1 MPSSYLLLTFQ
12 NGTSLAN
19 KPSSHLFIP
28 KAELADLMWSVPPP
42 SIEEAAAT
50 HNVTK
55 IDHQAALPDAIAV
68 LIKAFPGAIVHT
80 LPTPQFPTIPS
91 QYTAAFLS
99 GNAHVTQ
106 DYLLAA
112 LHRARLIKDTTEIE
126 LIRRANQIS
135 SRAHETVMRV
145 LGQGVRG
152 LIIRGKGAGT
162 ERPLIPGEWLIEKE
176 AEAEALFV
184 ASCRR
189 EGYDPCTRSMIS
201 WLIFG
206 SQCRAPG
213 LSPHCGRVHSC
224 VDSPLLLQRP

>member
-1 MPSSYLLLTFQ
+1 
-12 NGTSLAN
+12 
-19 KPSSHLFIP
+19 
-28 KAELADLMWSVPPP
+28 MWSVPPP
-42 SIEEAAAT
+42 SLEEASAT
-50 HNVTK
+50 HDVTRV
-55 IDHQAALPDAIAV
+55 DHPVALPAAIQE

-80 LPTPQFPTIPS
+80 LPTSPLFPTIPS

-99 GNAHVTQ
+99 GNVHVTE

-112 LHRARLIKDTTEIE
+112 LHRARLTKDAVEIE

-152 LIIRGKGAGT
+152 LITRGKGAGT
-162 ERPLIPGEWLIEKE
+162 ERPLLPGEWFIQKE

-189 EGYDPCTRSMIS
+189 EG
-201 WLIFG
+201 
-206 SQCRAPG
+206 
-213 LSPHCGRVHSC
+213 
-224 VDSPLLLQRP
+224 